1 MFISIF
7 LPVGEYMQ
15 LVYPQNVNILEPVV
29 QSTISVYPR
38 LPVNLLFWF
47 RLFWLNNLAQISQL
61 KTYLYT
67 PKIC

>member
-1 MFISIF
+1 
-7 LPVGEYMQ
+7 MQ